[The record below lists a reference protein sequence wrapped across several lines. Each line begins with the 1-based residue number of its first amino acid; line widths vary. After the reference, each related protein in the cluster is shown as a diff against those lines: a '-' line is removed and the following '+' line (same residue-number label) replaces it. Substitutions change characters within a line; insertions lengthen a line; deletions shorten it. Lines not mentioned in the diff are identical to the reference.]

1 MSREPET
8 GWGSEIMKQH
18 LVASGSKLALVAGAL
33 GLVCSAA
40 SAQDSTGNDGGEQAA
55 QVTAGEEPQNVIVV
69 NGVRQ
74 SIESAIDDKRQ
85 ASEIKDV
92 INAEDI
98 GQLANDNISEALQR
112 ITGVQV
118 NRGNDGEGKQ
128 VQVRGLS
135 ENNVTINGALTSG
148 TGDVDLSNGNDRSV
162 NFQDLPAELFSG
174 VEILKALTADQI
186 EGSLGG
192 TINLQTRAPLKGKR
206 DLIVNLTG
214 TQKWADVGDLSRQ
227 DANLF
232 VQKKFLDTPLGD
244 FGVIVNL
251 GYKEIASYAY
261 VYGGNEVND
270 SPGIWTRKTGDV
282 DPPASA
288 GNNQSAANYNFFQ
301 LANIPNAVGGGS
313 QPNPYRYAFDDPNG
327 DGLSD
332 ANDVYYIPGAF
343 GVSERFRDDT
353 RKSLNGTLQWK
364 PADNLDIRFDV
375 VLTDLEQLLTGAN
388 MNIVSNVPRSGILSG
403 GPDAQFE
410 LLGNTPGFGDVY
422 VLTAGRLAS
431 FTTRVGAAPSI
442 NETARDSQQ
451 YSLEGTWDVTSNFS
465 LYAKGATSRGKATT
479 LNFGQLSASIEQQG
493 GANPRFNAQDFY
505 NIVDYS
511 AGSDPIPNVT
521 FYENPFPSTAYGVT
535 SVVPESQLVVLN
547 PGDLSYERYRYR
559 QYQRNAADTKNTDD
573 SFRLD
578 ATWEPDMGFFEAFQA
593 GFRWAERSFSRARY
607 ENPNEGGGVST
618 GADGVRDPV
627 QSANVWL
634 IPLDPANTTDP
645 GVAASSTFLSQ
656 CLTTAGDPSVLARYG
671 GNLPMTF
678 GSTAGCDIAAV
689 QDYFNLFDIRA
700 VNPDSGAG
708 YYEVIDERFRVNEKT
723 IAAYVRA
730 DFRTDLGSVPM
741 FGNIGLRYVETKTA
755 SSGYLINPGTP
766 RSYSTVTFRNT
777 YDDWLPSANLNFAL
791 SKDVIAR
798 FAYSRTLGRPAL
810 TQISPG
816 LELTRSDVDPNF
828 AGFGVGGNPFLD
840 AAHSDNF
847 DASFEWYYGKGSYL
861 SVAAFMKNIDTTI
874 FRDPV
879 PSPYD
884 INGEIFS
891 VTTFQNFGGTKLK
904 GIELGMAH
912 AFTYLPGPL
921 QYLGVTGN
929 FTYIDEKSDLTDQE
943 GDQIGRRGLSKYTY
957 NVGGYY
963 DDKTFNLRL
972 AYNWRS
978 EFTRREIVQLGFG
991 RPEALPEI
999 EAARGQLDL
1008 AARVNVNRHLRFTFD
1023 AVNLTD
1029 TGTRR
1034 YLKYPQLVNYLSL
1047 AGRRFNLG
1055 VAVSF

>member
-1 MSREPET
+1 
-8 GWGSEIMKQH
+8 MKQH
-18 LVASGSKLALVAGAL
+18 LVASGSKLALVVGVL
-33 GLVCSAA
+33 GFACSAA
-40 SAQDSTGNDGGEQAA
+40 SAQDSTPGESGDQAA
-55 QVTAGEEPQNVIVV
+55 ATGETENVIVV
-69 NGVRQ
+69 SGVRQ
-74 SIESAIDDKRQ
+74 SIESAIDDKRG

-135 ENNVTINGALTSG
+135 ENNVTINGALASG

-162 NFQDLPAELFSG
+162 NFQDLPAELFAG
-174 VEILKALTADQI
+174 VEILKALTSDQI

-192 TINLQTRAPLKGKR
+192 TINLQTRAPLKGRR
-206 DLIVNLTG
+206 DLIVNLSG
-214 TQKWADVGDLSRQ
+214 TAKYAEVGDLSRQ

-244 FGVIVNL
+244 FGVILNV

-261 VYGGNEVND
+261 VYGGNEVID
-270 SPGIWTRKTGDV
+270 APGIWTRKTGDV
-282 DPPASA
+282 DPPASV

-313 QPNPYRYAFDDPNG
+313 LPNPYRYAFDDPNG

-353 RKSLNGTLQWK
+353 RKSFNGTLQWK
-364 PADNLDIRFDV
+364 PANNLDIRFDV

-388 MNIVSNVPRSGILSG
+388 MNLVSNVPRSGVLVG
-403 GPDAQFE
+403 GPGANYE
-410 LLGNTPGFGDVY
+410 LLGNSAGFGDVY
-422 VLTAGRLAS
+422 VLTSGRLAS

-451 YSLEGTWDVTSNFS
+451 YSAEATWDVTPNFS

-493 GANPRFNAQDFY
+493 GTNPRFNAQDFY

-511 AGSDPIPNVT
+511 MGGDVIPNVT

-535 SVVPESQLVVLN
+535 SVVPESGLVVLN
-547 PGDLSYERYRYR
+547 PGDLSYARYRYR
-559 QYQRNAADTKNTDD
+559 QYQRNAADTENTDD
-573 SFRLD
+573 SFRMD
-578 ATWEPDMGFFEAFQA
+578 ATWEPDMGFFESFQA
-593 GFRWAERSFSRARY
+593 GFRWAERGFSRARY

-634 IPLDPANTTDP
+634 IPLNPASTNDP
-645 GVAASSTFLSQ
+645 GVAAASTFLSQ
-656 CLTTAGDPSVLARYG
+656 CLTTAGDPEILKRYG

-689 QDYFNLFDIRA
+689 QEYFNLFDIRA

-708 YYEVIDERFRVNEKT
+708 YYEVIDERFRVKET
-723 IAAYVRA
+723 TVAGYVRA
-730 DFRTDLGSVPM
+730 NFRTDLGSVPM

-766 RSYSTVTFRNT
+766 RSYTTVTFRNT

-791 SKDVIAR
+791 TKELIAR
-798 FAYSRTLGRPAL
+798 VAYSRTLGRPAL

-828 AGFGVGGNPFLD
+828 AGFGVAGNPFLD
-840 AAHSDNF
+840 PVHSDNF
-847 DASFEWYYGKGSYL
+847 DASFEWYYDKGSYL
-861 SVAAFMKNIDTTI
+861 SFAAFMKNIDSTI

-879 PSPYD
+879 PTPRD
-884 INGEIFS
+884 INGEVFS

-904 GIELGMAH
+904 GVELGMAH
-912 AFTYLPGPL
+912 AFNYLPGLL
-921 QYLGVTGN
+921 QHLGVTGN
-929 FTYIDEKSDLTDQE
+929 FTYIDEKSDLKDQE
-943 GDQIGRRGLSKYTY
+943 GDPIGRRGLSKYTY
-957 NVGGYY
+957 NLGAFY
-963 DDKTFNLRL
+963 DDKKLNLRL

-978 EFTRREIVQLGFG
+978 AFTRREIVQLGFA

-999 EAARGQLDL
+999 EAARGQLDF
-1008 AARVNVNRHLRFTFD
+1008 ATRFNVSKNLRFTFD

-1034 YLKYPQLVNYLSL
+1034 YLTYPELLNYVSL